1 MLKLL
6 LPLLPLLAI
15 QTVAAIPANFQDSF
29 ARSGTLAGTPPDTLD
44 SSMAT
49 WSADSVWSTASG
61 LLNASAMG
69 NPRVAMLPFA
79 PTTNTVYVLTYNLTA
94 ISSSDTTRWAGIG
107 FFNYDIV
114 NEINGSSLSAVYNDA
129 VVFYLQ
135 SVNGTGQTFYGD
147 PGLNNP
153 SGTVAN
159 IGGIGT
165 NTITLAVTND
175 GSGILTFA
183 HNGTVFRGPVSLTA
197 AQVTN
202 IQYAGMVCMDG
213 VTASASWFSLT
224 SSPPVSYQFPWIGAT
239 LVTHERLEHIPGR
252 TFLDFNGQPTDAV
265 NFFASN
271 NFNAVRV
278 NVNYGQAMETTN
290 LDNSNLN
297 SRESNFLLD
306 FGGVDLQVDTAR
318 RVKATG
324 GKILLMMSLGQ
335 DGPTNNLHEYIPA
348 AWLNYTYAQTCT
360 AIDGAVRQM
369 LDQFLNAGIQ
379 PDIILL
385 ENEGDSGM
393 LFQTTNSLGQ
403 YVQRDATT
411 TDPMSDTATG
421 IYTIWPKC
429 AGYYKQMILSMQNE
443 LQLHGFDPTATRFGL
458 DSSWS
463 TDYTAR
469 FVFGEVFNNAHADAE
484 SVYYDTNGVSHGTL
498 TNVPANLRAVSLR
511 DLCNVFGMSC
521 YPDEPTNSTL
531 GDFNRA
537 LQPVRDT
544 YDNFASIIPGYG
556 VFTNGAFAG
565 QPKVQIIIPE
575 YTTPLDWQGNS
586 AYTLPVQ
593 QAYTAAFLGLLA
605 NYNFALGAL
614 WFEPTYANNNYYG
627 GSGGALF
634 NRGTYNSSLN
644 LYPTFTPTA
653 TITNWGQFALPNEIS
668 PVAMS
673 VANAGFE
680 SPALASGNYSYSPAN
695 ASWNFSAQVGNSG
708 AGTSANNSAF
718 TSGNP
723 GAPWGQC
730 VGFIQSTGSISQV
743 ITSSVPGEWTV
754 VLSAAQ
760 RASQP
765 GGGRQTINITID
777 GSAIGSFTPTTEGS
791 YGVYSATSSY
801 LAAGTHTLALLGT
814 SAADNTAFVD
824 NVAVSVI
831 DFPDAAPV
839 NLSVTFAS
847 GQITLTW
854 PRGILLQATNLA
866 GPWTTNGV
874 ASPLAILPTSPQMF
888 YRVKSIN

>member
-1 MLKLL
+1 MCKLL
-6 LPLLPLLAI
+6 LPFLLLLAI
-15 QTVAAIPANFQDSF
+15 HASAASLANYQDSF
-29 ARSGTLAGTPPDTLD
+29 ARSGMLADAPPDMLD

-49 WSADSVWSTASG
+49 WNADSLWTTSG
-61 LLNASAMG
+61 GSVSVNATG

-94 ISSSDTTRWAGIG
+94 ISSSDTTRWAGVG
-107 FFNYDIV
+107 FFNSDIV
-114 NEINGSSLSAVYNDA
+114 NEIGGSDPSAVYNDA
-129 VVFYLQ
+129 IAFYLQ
-135 SVNGTGQTFYGD
+135 EANGTGQTFYGN
-147 PGLNNP
+147 PGLNNG
-153 SGTVAN
+153 SGNVAGT
-159 IGGIGT
+159 GGTGT
-165 NTITLAVTND
+165 NTITLAVTNN
-175 GSGILTFA
+175 GVGTLTFA
-183 HNGTVFRGPVSLTA
+183 RNGTVFRGPVSLTA

-202 IQYAGMVCMDG
+202 IQYAGMICMDG

-224 SSPPVSYQFPWIGAT
+224 SSPPARCQFPWVGAT
-239 LVTHERLEHIPGR
+239 LVTQERLEHIPGR

-265 NFFASN
+265 IFFAAN

-278 NVNYGQAMETTN
+278 NVNYGQAMGTTN

-297 SRESNFLLD
+297 SRESNFTLD
-306 FGGVDLQVDTAR
+306 FGGVDFQVDMAR

-335 DGPTNNLHEYIPA
+335 NGPTNNLHEYIPV

-360 AIDGAVRQM
+360 AIDSAVRQM

-403 YVQRDATT
+403 YVLRDDTT
-411 TDPMSDTATG
+411 TDPMSATATG
-421 IYTIWPKC
+421 TYKIWPKC
-429 AGYYKQMILSMQNE
+429 AGYYKQMILSMKDE
-443 LQLHGFDPTATRFGL
+443 LQVKGFDPAATRFGL

-498 TNVPANLRAVSLR
+498 TNVPANLRAVNLR
-511 DLCNVFGMSC
+511 DICNVFGMSC
-521 YPDEPTNSTL
+521 YPNEPTNSTL
-531 GDFNRA
+531 AEFNRA

-556 VFTNGAFAG
+556 VFTNGAFVG
-565 QPKVQIIIPE
+565 QSKVQIIISE
-575 YTTPLDWQGNS
+575 YTTSLDWQGNS
-586 AYTLPVQ
+586 AYTLSVQ
-593 QAYTAAFLGLLA
+593 QAYTTAFLGLLA

-627 GSGGALF
+627 GSSGALYD
-634 NRGTYNSSLN
+634 RGAYNNSLHI
-644 LYPTFTPTA
+644 YPTFTPTA

-680 SPALASGNYSYSPAN
+680 SPALASGNYSYSPAS
-695 ASWNFSAQVGNSG
+695 AGWNFSAHVGNSG

-718 TSGNP
+718 TSSNP
-723 GAPWGQC
+723 GAPWGLR

-765 GGGRQTINITID
+765 SGGRQTINITID
-777 GSAIGSFTPTTEGS
+777 GNAIGSFTPTTEGS

-801 LAAGTHTLALLGT
+801 LAAGPHTLALLGT
-814 SAADNTAFVD
+814 SSADNTAFMD

-831 DFPDAAPV
+831 DFPDAAPI
-839 NLSVTFAS
+839 NLSVTLAS
-847 GQITLTW
+847 GQIILTW
-854 PRGILLQATNLA
+854 PRGILLQATNLT
-866 GPWTTNGV
+866 GPWTTNAA
-874 ASPLAILPTSPQMF
+874 ASPVTIFPTAPQMF
-888 YRVKSIN
+888 FRVKWN